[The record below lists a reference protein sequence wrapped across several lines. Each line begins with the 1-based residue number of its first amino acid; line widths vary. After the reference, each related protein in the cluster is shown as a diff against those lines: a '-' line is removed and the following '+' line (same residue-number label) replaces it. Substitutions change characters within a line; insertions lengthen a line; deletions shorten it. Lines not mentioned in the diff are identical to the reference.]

1 MNRPSRPK
9 RSKNSGSSRHRKVR
23 TGELRIIGGRWRGRR
38 LPITE
43 AEGLR
48 PTTDRTR
55 ETLLNWL
62 APHLAERRCLDLF
75 AGTGALGIEA
85 LSRGAHSC
93 DFVETDTGAAT
104 RLRESLTTLDA
115 GAQSRVHQADAL
127 AYLVSGAGPWDLVFI
142 DPPFAG
148 DLLARTLA
156 ALDRASL
163 TNDALMYVECAA
175 DEPAHEIDG
184 WQCLREKTAGEV
196 RYGLWERGA
205 GDV

>member
-1 MNRPSRPK
+1 MNRSSRPR
-9 RSKNSGSSRHRKVR
+9 RSKSSGSARHHRAR

-55 ETLLNWL
+55 ETLFNWL
-62 APHLAERRCLDLF
+62 APHLADRRCLDLF

-93 DFVETDTGAAT
+93 DFVESDTSAAT
-104 RLRESLTTLDA
+104 RLRESLTALDA
-115 GAQSRVHQADAL
+115 GAQGRVHQTDAL
-127 AYLVSGAGPWDLVFI
+127 AYLVSGSDPWDLVFV

-148 DLLARTLA
+148 DLLARTLG
-156 ALDRASL
+156 ALGQAPLAD
-163 TNDALMYVECAA
+163 DALMYLECAA
-175 DEPAHEIDG
+175 NQPAHEIDG
-184 WQCLREKTAGEV
+184 WECLREKTAGDV
-196 RYGLWERGA
+196 RYGLWERG
-205 GDV
+205 